1 MSERLPGGFG
11 PRLTGGAERR
21 AAEHSVLEQALTV
34 IAMLENA
41 VMSRLV
47 AMAHDPAGSHPAGNG
62 FRGVWARIWREPFSR
77 RTWAEFRYTAVA
89 LPLGIIGF
97 FFTIASL
104 CIGAMLAVTFFGLPL
119 IAASS
124 RGARYL
130 GAVNRR
136 AARHFLGL
144 RVAAPDP
151 FRPRPGFFG
160 WLQSGLTDRT
170 AWRARA
176 YLILKLPMGVA
187 SLWASVALRVLAVAG
202 VVSSLRGHAGNMFL
216 GVLLWLAAPWVVR
229 LILQLDRLLIRGLLG
244 PTTLSQ
250 RVQDL
255 EQARAEA
262 IDDAAARLRRIERDL
277 HDGTQA
283 DLVALAMRLGLAK
296 EKLGAGSDADV
307 ARARELVDTAHRA
320 AKEAIVELRD
330 LARGIHPPALDSGLE
345 AALSTLAARSA
356 VPVELVA
363 DIPQRPSPAIETIAY
378 FCAAELLTNVAKHSG
393 ARHATLEAIHVD
405 GLLRV
410 RVADDGHGGARL
422 DGGRGLAGLAS
433 RVRTVDGRLD
443 ITSPAGGPTVV
454 TAELPSH
461 A

>member
-1 MSERLPGGFG
+1 
-11 PRLTGGAERR
+11 
-21 AAEHSVLEQALTV
+21 
-34 IAMLENA
+34 MLENA
-41 VMSRLV
+41 GMSGLTGMELPPAGQGPAEQWPARW
-47 AMAHDPAGSHPAGNG
+47 DPAGGGLRNAS
-62 FRGVWARIWREPFSR
+62 RRIWREPFSR
-77 RTWAEFRYTAVA
+77 RSLTELGYALVA
-89 LPLGIIGF
+89 LPLGIAGF
-97 FFTIASL
+97 VFTIASL
-104 CIGAMLAVTFFGLPL
+104 AIGALFAISFFGLPL

-130 GAVNRR
+130 GAVNRNVASR
-136 AARHFLGL
+136 FLGL

-151 FRPRPGFFG
+151 FSPRPGFFG
-160 WLQSGLTDRT
+160 WLQSGLTDRV

-176 YLILKLPMGVA
+176 YLVLKLPMGFV
-187 SLWASVALRVLAVAG
+187 SAG
-202 VVSSLRGHAGNMFL
+202 VAVFPRVFAISVVFSPLFGGIQLDLILRGA
-216 GVLLWLAAPWVVR
+216 VLWLAAPWALRVV
-229 LILQLDRLLIRGLLG
+229 LLLDRLLITGLLG
-244 PTTLSQ
+244 PTSLSQ
-250 RVQDL
+250 RVHDL
-255 EQARAEA
+255 EQSRADA

-296 EKLGAGSDADV
+296 EKLDAGSHADV
-307 ARARELVDTAHRA
+307 ARARELIDTAHRA

-330 LARGIHPPALDSGLE
+330 LARGIHPPALDAGLE

-356 VPVELVA
+356 VPVDLVV

-393 ARHATLEAIHVD
+393 ARRATLEAIHVD

-410 RVADDGHGGARL
+410 RVADDGHGGARA
-422 DGGRGLAGLAS
+422 DAGRGLAGLAS

-443 ITSPAGGPTVV
+443 IASPGGGPTVV